1 MQTNRKFFLRL
12 WVLWAQGDFS
22 DQGFWIARIPFVS
35 KVMECEEIDRPWV
48 MECDKMA
55 GFRVKECEKIAR
67 LWVME
72 CEKMN
77 LLKAKE
83 S

>member
-1 MQTNRKFFLRL
+1 
-12 WVLWAQGDFS
+12 
-22 DQGFWIARIPFVS
+22 
-35 KVMECEEIDRPWV
+35 MECEEIDRPWV
-48 MECDKMA
+48 MECDKMV